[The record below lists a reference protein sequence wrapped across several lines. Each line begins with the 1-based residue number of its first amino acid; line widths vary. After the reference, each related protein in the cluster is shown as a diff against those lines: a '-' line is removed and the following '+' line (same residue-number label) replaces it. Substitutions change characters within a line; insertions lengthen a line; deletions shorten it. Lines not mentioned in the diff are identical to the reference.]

1 MHAALHLTAAPTGN
15 GVLRLWVDTWGEPSF
30 AWEDLRWLAFVA
42 GARTV
47 ANPVLVKPEAWAG
60 ELSVGGGGESALMVD
75 WTPGDTTV
83 RWSGPAGNVEKTYE
97 VPPQS
102 VMAWRERGE
111 TLVHVD
117 FQGRIDLETGEITD
131 TNTWR

>member
-1 MHAALHLTAAPTGN
+1 MGCMLHPIEDLEAERQNWLSRFDPDLEVRGWAWWDLTAAPTGN

-60 ELSVGGGGESALMVD
+60 ELSVGV
-75 WTPGDTTV
+75 PG
-83 RWSGPAGNVEKTYE
+83 SGR
-97 VPPQS
+97 S
-102 VMAWRERGE
+102 FRRS
-111 TLVHVD
+111 
-117 FQGRIDLETGEITD
+117 QGPR
-131 TNTWR
+131 RRK